1 MNPLDWSG
9 PEFLDAYVPLLCVC
23 FVGAWVWK
31 HALNLPSETPT
42 RRELEALSP
51 GEVAAL
57 EGPAMALGAGVA
69 ALVQKNT
76 LRLDDEGLSVAGR
89 LSGRA
94 TALDRA
100 IVRAV
105 DGHNRS
111 LGTVRTQ
118 VAPELRALEDD
129 LREQGLMRPPAQ
141 DLAYTYYPWLAFLVV
156 LGLGGVKVGVGVSRD
171 RPVGY
176 LLAVLG
182 LGFVVGLTLCL
193 KNARLTR
200 RGAGAQ
206 ARLRELH
213 APLRHAGQR
222 ADGNAQQLSA
232 DHVALAVALFGVGA
246 LSTLHYAPLRGYLMP
261 ISPMSGGG
269 SGGGSSS
276 SSDSSSWSSASVSS
290 SGDSSSSSSDWS
302 SSSSDSGSSGGDSGG
317 SSCGG
322 GGCGGCGGGGGGGD

>member
-9 PEFLDAYVPLLCVC
+9 PEFLDFYVPLLCVC

-31 HALNLPSETPT
+31 HALNLPSEAPT
-42 RRELEALSP
+42 RRELEKLSP

-57 EGPAMALGAGVA
+57 EGPATALRAAVA

-76 LRLDDEGLSVAGR
+76 LRLDDEGLSVVGR

-105 DGHNRS
+105 EGQHRS
-111 LGTVRTQ
+111 LGAVHTE

-129 LREQGLMRPPAQ
+129 LREQGLMRTPAQ
-141 DLAYTYYPWLAFLVV
+141 DRAYTYYPWLAFLAV
-156 LGLGGVKVGVGVSRD
+156 LGLGGVKVVVGVSRD

-176 LLAVLG
+176 LLAVLV
-182 LGFVVGLTLCL
+182 LGFAVGLTLCF
-193 KNARLTR
+193 KNARFTR
-200 RGAGAQ
+200 RGARAQ
-206 ARLRELH
+206 AQLRELH
-213 APLRHAGQR
+213 APLRHAGER

-232 DHVALAVALFGVGA
+232 DNVALAVALFGVGA
-246 LSTLHYAPLRGYLMP
+246 LSTLHYSSLRGYLMP
-261 ISPMSGGG
+261 VGASSGGG
-269 SGGGSSS
+269 SGS
-276 SSDSSSWSSASVSS
+276 SSDSSSWSSSSGSS